1 MTPAYYESC
10 YHTSDS
16 LVPILA
22 LVIFEMVFN
31 SAKGRIIVDRSVIEA
46 RVVTE
51 RSGLGF

>member
-31 SAKGRIIVDRSVIEA
+31 SAKVDRRVIEA
-46 RVVTE
+46 KVVTE